1 MAVKNITELIDTA
14 RTIIGENTSDEALG
28 FMDDLSDTMNDF
40 DARTKDSTNWEQK
53 YLENDANWRK
63 RYADRFNGKPVDDEV
78 DDSYELPDPPK
89 KTYLDLFEEV
99 KPNA

>member
-1 MAVKNITELIDTA
+1 MAVKSLTELMESA

-28 FMDDLSDTMNDF
+28 FMDDLSDTMNDY
-40 DARTKDSTNWEQK
+40 DTKTRDSTNWEEK
-53 YLENDANWRK
+53 YRENDANWRK
-63 RYADRFNGKPVDDEV
+63 RYADRFNGKSVEEDE
-78 DDSYELPDPPK
+78 DDSYELPEPPK

>member
-1 MAVKNITELIDTA
+1 MAIKSMTELIESA
-14 RTIIGENTSDEALG
+14 KTIIGEDMSDEALS

-40 DARTKDSTNWEQK
+40 DTRTKDSTIWEEK
-53 YLENDANWRK
+53 YKENDADWRK
-63 RYADRFNGKPVDDEV
+63 RYMDRFNGKPVEEEEDN
-78 DDSYELPDPPK
+78 SYELPDPPK

>member
-1 MAVKNITELIDTA
+1 MAVKSLTELMESA

-28 FMDDLSDTMNDF
+28 FMDDLSDTMNDY
-40 DARTKDSTNWEQK
+40 DTKTRDNTNWEEK

-63 RYADRFNGKPVDDEV
+63 RYADRFNGKSVEEDE
-78 DDSYELPDPPK
+78 DDSYELPEPPK

>member
-1 MAVKNITELIDTA
+1 MAIKSMTELIESA
-14 RTIIGENTSDEALG
+14 KTIIGEDMSDEALS

-40 DARTKDSTNWEQK
+40 DTRTKDSTIWEEK
-53 YLENDANWRK
+53 YKENDANWRK
-63 RYADRFNGKPVDDEV
+63 RYMDRFNGKPVEEEEDN
-78 DDSYELPDPPK
+78 SYELPDPPK

>member
-1 MAVKNITELIDTA
+1 MAIKSITELIESA
-14 RTIIGENTSDEALG
+14 RSIIGENTSDEALG
-28 FMDDLSDTMNDF
+28 FMDDLSDTMEDYNKK
-40 DARTKDSTNWEQK
+40 TEDSTNWHQK
-53 YLENDANWRK
+53 YDENDAMWRK
-63 RYADRFNGKPVDDEV
+63 RYADRFNGKPVEEEE

>member
-1 MAVKNITELIDTA
+1 MAIKSMTELIESA
-14 RTIIGENTSDEALG
+14 KSIIGEDMSDEALG

-40 DARTKDSTNWEQK
+40 DTRTKDSTNWEEK
-53 YLENDANWRK
+53 YKENDAIWRK
-63 RYADRFNGKPVDDEV
+63 RYMDRFNGKPVEEEEDI
-78 DDSYELPDPPK
+78 SYELPEPPK

>member
-1 MAVKNITELIDTA
+1 MAIKSITELIESA

-28 FMDDLSDTMNDF
+28 FMDDLSDTMSDF
-40 DARTKDSTNWEQK
+40 DSRTKDNVNWEEK
-53 YLENDANWRK
+53 YKENDANWRK
-63 RYADRFNGKPVDDEV
+63 RYADRFNGKSVEEDE

-89 KTYLDLFEEV
+89 KSYLDLFEEV